1 MTDPP
6 ANRYQPYPRIA
17 KRRPVPKTRQADN
30 WLIFLAKMALILGV
44 LALLALPAVIA
55 AGSYAYF
62 QIFERIVPGV
72 WAGETRLGGMT
83 VYDAALVLNQRW
95 NLEREIVVGAL
106 VEGEV
111 RTWPLSAAQLGL
123 WVDPVETAQN
133 AFAVG
138 HHQDALSEVDQMLA
152 SMFKGWEVSLAV
164 KFNEAAAR
172 DGLDRLSQQVG
183 RPPLDAALR
192 LEAGNLVAVP
202 GVPGSAVDIDRALQ
216 KLAADP
222 RGVMTG
228 GYLTVEMKAVPPRI
242 SDVSD
247 AMSQA
252 QRLLDTPV
260 TLKAYDPIADEQFE
274 WQVDR
279 EMVAAWLRIE
289 STEEGVR
296 VAVDQ
301 SRVAEYLQGLSGSL
315 GPERAID
322 AAGYSQP
329 LAERLG
335 EGASLTMSIDYR
347 PTTYTIQPGDT
358 LLRIS
363 WEVGIPYWMILQANP
378 GLDQDR
384 LLAGQ
389 ELIIPAKSELLP
401 LPVIDNKRVVIDIGR
416 QRLRVVEDGREI
428 AEHVISTGIDRSPTQ
443 PGVFQIQTHEINA
456 YASVWDLHMPHFL
469 GIYEA
474 WPGFMNGIHGLPTLS
489 SGRRLWAGVLGR
501 PVSYG
506 CIVMELEAA
515 EWLYNWA
522 QNGVVVEIQP

>member
-1 MTDPP
+1 MTNPP
-6 ANRYQPYPRIA
+6 ANRYQPYPRTA
-17 KRRPVPKTRQADN
+17 KRRPVSTTRQVNDG
-30 WLIFLAKMALILGV
+30 LMFLAKAALILGV
-44 LALLALPAVIA
+44 LTLLALPALIA

-72 WAGETRLGGMT
+72 RVGETRLGGMT
-83 VYDAALVLNQRW
+83 VYDAAVLLNERW
-95 NLEREIVVGAL
+95 NLERNIVVGA
-106 VEGEV
+106 VVDGEV
-111 RTWPLSAAQLGL
+111 RTWPLSPAQLGL
-123 WVDPVETAQN
+123 WVDAVETAQN

-138 HHQDALSEVDQMLA
+138 HHQDALTEVDQILA
-152 SMFKGWEVSLAV
+152 SLLKGQEVSLIV

-172 DGLDRLSQQVG
+172 DGLESLSQQVG
-183 RPPLDAALR
+183 KPPVDATLR
-192 LEAGNLVAVP
+192 LEGSNLVAVP
-202 GVPGSAVDIDRALQ
+202 GVAGSAVDIERALQ

-222 RGVMTG
+222 RGVMNG
-228 GYLTVEMKAVPPRI
+228 GYLTVEMKPVPPRI
-242 SDVSD
+242 SDVSE

-260 TLKAYDPIADEQFE
+260 TLKAYDPIADEHFE

-279 EMVAAWLRIE
+279 QILANWLRIE
-289 STEEGVR
+289 SAEDGVK

-301 SRVAEYLQGLSGSL
+301 DRVAEYLEGLSGSL
-315 GPERAID
+315 GPQRAID
-322 AAGYSQP
+322 TAGYSGP
-329 LAERLG
+329 LAQHLG
-335 EGASLTMSIDYR
+335 EGASLTMKIDYR

-358 LLRIS
+358 LLAIS

-389 ELIIPAKSELLP
+389 ELIIPAKSEMLP
-401 LPVIDNKRVVIDIGR
+401 LPVIENKRVVIDIGR
-416 QRLRVVEDGREI
+416 QRLRVYEDGREI

-456 YASVWDLHMPHFL
+456 YASVWDLNMPHFL

-489 SGRRLWAGVLGR
+489 SGRRLWAGVLGS

-515 EWLYNWA
+515 EWLYDWA
-522 QNGVVVEIQP
+522 EDGVVVEIQP